1 MKSKKLFTIILAVA
15 VFAIAVYS
23 IVSSIAKKPTVT
35 EGEFP
40 FSITYELDGET
51 ITIHDVYKVHYDG
64 NAGYADTKSRVY
76 VGEIGNLGE
85 GNTVYHLKKSTDG
98 RIELSTNFY
107 ADYLMGDTEYDY
119 FDDEPF
125 EPRLY
130 YYDMEETEYSDEE
143 TLSAQGVKLISFDYP
158 TPIENSFV
166 FSHISYF
173 SGAVVLP
180 TVLIAFLALI
190 SILIFVRKEKEL
202 QYKTMDIISII
213 LNFVICFTVV
223 PFVIIAGIF
232 IDINGGGPELYRQI
246 LYFIP
251 AFMILSIAASLA
263 FRRMGEGKKSLIAG
277 LTGPAV
283 FALYLIVC
291 SVSGLL

>member
-1 MKSKKLFTIILAVA
+1 MKKIVAMLTPILIGFGIKLLKVFLIWVIGRWVSK
-15 VFAIAVYS
+15 
-23 IVSSIAKKPTVT
+23 
-35 EGEFP
+35 
-40 FSITYELDGET
+40 
-51 ITIHDVYKVHYDG
+51 
-64 NAGYADTKSRVY
+64 RV
-76 VGEIGNLGE
+76 
-85 GNTVYHLKKSTDG
+85 
-98 RIELSTNFY
+98 
-107 ADYLMGDTEYDY
+107 
-119 FDDEPF
+119 
-125 EPRLY
+125 
-130 YYDMEETEYSDEE
+130 
-143 TLSAQGVKLISFDYP
+143 VKLARTIMEKHAVNLSIR
-158 TPIENSFV
+158 TFV
-166 FSHISYF
+166 ASLVD
-173 SGAVVLP
+173 VV
-180 TVLIAFLALI
+180 ALI
-190 SILIFVRKEKEL
+190 IILIFVRKEKEL

-223 PFVIIAGIF
+223 PCVTIAGVF